1 MMQHRPIYAAVFAVL
16 LCNCSMLPTAPADWS
31 YLQPPRSGVLAGIPD
46 GGVWCDSRSKAVVMA
61 TTGFFVDGC
70 ESILREGDY
79 KVISVEH
86 IAQNDVRSWVVK
98 IGDASGHVLWIPL
111 PDHNWA

>member
-1 MMQHRPIYAAVFAVL
+1 MIPHRLTSAVIFTAL
-16 LCNCSMLPTAPADWS
+16 LCSCSMLPMAPDDWS
-31 YLQPPRSGVLAGIPD
+31 YRQPPRSGAPAGVPS
-46 GGVWCDSRSKAVVMA
+46 GGVWCDDRSKAVVMA

-70 ESILREGDY
+70 ESILRDGDY